1 MENDLPVPPKKRK
14 KMTRRGEKWGE
25 REAQVPAMS
34 EEPPQ
39 TGTDQVTVRLQGHV
53 LLTSE
58 SGPDACFLL
67 FFCFQENDLVKIDW
81 SQHQN

>member
-1 MENDLPVPPKKRK
+1 
-14 KMTRRGEKWGE
+14 
-25 REAQVPAMS
+25 MS